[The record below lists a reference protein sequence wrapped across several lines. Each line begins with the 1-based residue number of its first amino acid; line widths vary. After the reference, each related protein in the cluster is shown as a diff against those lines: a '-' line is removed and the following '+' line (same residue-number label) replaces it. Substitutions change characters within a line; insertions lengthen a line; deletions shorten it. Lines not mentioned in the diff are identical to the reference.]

1 MAIVATDLLVLQ
13 RLDTS
18 SADPDLYKG
27 SVQEL
32 ATFVGQNL
40 NVTVTELT
48 ELVDQ
53 HTDEILAINNS
64 LTTIVASFD
73 LLRLDVD
80 KIDTKLGKVSEKA
93 DKNEVAIE
101 EILVKAKTNLNYLW
115 VRNLPDNPDDL
126 EPGTMSAEYGDTG
139 EVVAFYY
146 SSIDSDGIPA
156 NQPFIF
162 EGETLEITS
171 SYDPMPDQPSKLRH
185 RSVYV
190 ISQPVINSKHIEIP
204 VEQRHQFGDYPYS
217 EGDETI
223 YTRSDFYPNV
233 LELEEL
239 QEDIEATYFPLN
251 ASKKIT
257 GNVTIDRGST
267 TSKLNL
273 TSTKDSVINA
283 TTALKFTLDNS
294 FKVTIDD
301 DGFKFQTAILANGY
315 EIQNIGAPTTGT
327 SAATRDYVD
336 TLIDQIESEIE
347 DTFSP
352 GDTVAKSSSSGVE
365 VGGLYLQNNTLY
377 VRVS

>member
-13 RLDTS
+13 RVDSS
-18 SADPDLYKG
+18 SADPDLFKS

-32 ATFVGQNL
+32 STFVGQNL

-53 HTDEILAINNS
+53 HTVEITAINVS
-64 LTTIVASFD
+64 QRTIVIGLD
-73 LLRLDVD
+73 LLQLD
-80 KIDTKLGKVSEKA
+80 IDRIETKLEKVSDKA
-93 DKNEVAIE
+93 DKNEIKLE

-115 VRNLPDNPDDL
+115 TEILPDNPDDL
-126 EPGTMSAEYGDTG
+126 EAGTMSAEYGNTG

-146 SSIDSDGIPA
+146 SSVDADGIPA

-217 EGDETI
+217 EGDELI

-239 QEDIEATYFPLN
+239 QDEIESKYFPIN

-257 GNVTIDRGST
+257 GNVTIDRGSS

-273 TSTKDSVINA
+273 DSTKDSVINA

-294 FKVTIDD
+294 FKVTIDN

-315 EIQNIGAPTTGT
+315 EIQNIGAPSTGT
-327 SAATRDYVD
+327 SAVTRDYVD
-336 TLIDQIESEIE
+336 TKIDQLETEIE

-352 GDTVAKSSSSGVE
+352 GDRVAKSSSVDVE
-365 VGGLYLQNNTLY
+365 VGGFYLQSSTLY